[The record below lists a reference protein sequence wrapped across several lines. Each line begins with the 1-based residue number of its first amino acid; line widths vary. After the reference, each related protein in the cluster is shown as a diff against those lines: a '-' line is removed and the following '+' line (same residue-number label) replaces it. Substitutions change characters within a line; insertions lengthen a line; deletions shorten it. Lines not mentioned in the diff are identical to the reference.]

1 MIDHDIFL
9 ICELCLL
16 SLWKMPFRLRALL
29 PQEATLRENGI
40 LYLTAHVATIDW
52 AFSLAASGLWIF
64 FLMESSRTCLHPQH
78 LPQCL
83 SHGRWMFK
91 GRMNRH
97 VCRMKVRVLVALFAT
112 VWLCNLMDCSL
123 PDSSPHGILQARI
136 LNWVTIPF
144 PRGSSWSR
152 IQSQVSC
159 VAGRFFT
166 IWVPAKV

>member
-1 MIDHDIFL
+1 MWAMPALSLENAFQTEGIAPTRGYLARKWNIVL
-9 ICELCLL
+9 NSSCRNYWLSLL
-16 SLWKMPFRLRALL
+16 SCCF
-29 PQEATLRENGI
+29 
-40 LYLTAHVATIDW
+40 W
-52 AFSLAASGLWIF
+52 AVNFF

-83 SHGRWMFK
+83 SHGRWMFN